1 MLANTVAH
9 NIPVSLGIYPRSEE
23 YKGLNGERDTNNE
36 TFHFSPEPRQSETR
50 IQTTLQ
56 RGVERTIG
64 DRDGVGLVGVYYRFQ
79 DFCDGEDLR
88 DCIGSNG
95 VTEDVGV
102 QVAEVGESS
111 AGDWEGPV
119 QAEAVLGLENEKNI
133 LRGCSEKFSL

>member
-9 NIPVSLGIYPRSEE
+9 NIPVSLGIYPRSEK

-36 TFHFSPEPRQSETR
+36 TFHFSPEPRQSVTR

-79 DFCDGEDLR
+79 DF
-88 DCIGSNG
+88 
-95 VTEDVGV
+95 
-102 QVAEVGESS
+102 
-111 AGDWEGPV
+111 
-119 QAEAVLGLENEKNI
+119 
-133 LRGCSEKFSL
+133 